1 MIQRNKKVRT
11 FAAFLRAIDS
21 FTELKKQKKKM
32 KKVAFMFVAAMA
44 ISFASCG
51 GQTKAADEAC
61 DSTCCADSVEAVVEE
76 VVDSAAAVA
85 DSVVAEVA
93 EVVAE

>member
-1 MIQRNKKVRT
+1 
-11 FAAFLRAIDS
+11 
-21 FTELKKQKKKM
+21 M

-51 GQTKAADEAC
+51 GQTAANTEN
-61 DSTCCADSVEAVVEE
+61 ADSACCEPAEEIVEVVDSAAEA
-76 VVDSAAAVA
+76 VVDSAAAV
-85 DSVVAEVA
+85 VE

>member
-1 MIQRNKKVRT
+1 
-11 FAAFLRAIDS
+11 
-21 FTELKKQKKKM
+21 M

-51 GQTKAADEAC
+51 GQATATAEAADTLAE
-61 DSTCCADSVEAVVEE
+61 TVDSVVEEVVDTTLE
-76 VVDSAAAVA
+76 VVDSAAAE
-85 DSVVAEVA
+85 VVENAQ

>member
-1 MIQRNKKVRT
+1 
-11 FAAFLRAIDS
+11 
-21 FTELKKQKKKM
+21 M

-51 GQTKAADEAC
+51 GQTKATEETC
-61 DSTCCADSVEAVVEE
+61 DSACCEAAEVVEE

-85 DSVVAEVA
+85 DSVVAEV
-93 EVVAE
+93 VAE

>member
-1 MIQRNKKVRT
+1 
-11 FAAFLRAIDS
+11 
-21 FTELKKQKKKM
+21 M

-51 GQTKAADEAC
+51 GAQQKAEEAC
-61 DSTCCADSVEAVVEE
+61 DSVCCEAAEVVDTLAE
-76 VVDSAAAVA
+76 VVDSVA
-85 DSVVAEVA
+85 AEVVEEAA

>member
-1 MIQRNKKVRT
+1 
-11 FAAFLRAIDS
+11 
-21 FTELKKQKKKM
+21 M

-51 GQTKAADEAC
+51 GQTAANTE
-61 DSTCCADSVEAVVEE
+61 CADSACCEAAEEIVEVVDSAAEA
-76 VVDSAAAVA
+76 VVDSAAAV
-85 DSVVAEVA
+85 VE

>member
-1 MIQRNKKVRT
+1 
-11 FAAFLRAIDS
+11 
-21 FTELKKQKKKM
+21 M

-51 GQTKAADEAC
+51 GQTKATEETC
-61 DSTCCADSVEAVVEE
+61 DSATCCEAAEVVEE

-85 DSVVAEVA
+85 DTVAAAAETAA
-93 EVVAE
+93 EVVAQ